1 MVVGCL
7 HVEFHVP
14 DSHSLKDRRSVV
26 KSLKERIRSRFGV
39 AVAEVSETEHW
50 QRAAL
55 GVAAVSGQ
63 RAEVERLLQEI
74 VRWLREDR
82 FVAVIHIEQE
92 LW

>member
-1 MVVGCL
+1 MVVGAL
-7 HVEFHVP
+7 HVEFHLP
-14 DSHSLKDRRSVV
+14 DSHSLKDRRAVV

-39 AVAEVSETEHW
+39 AAAEVSETEHW

-55 GVAAVSGQ
+55 GVAAVSGK
-63 RAEVERLLQEI
+63 RPEVERLLQEI

-82 FVAVIHIEQE
+82 FVAVIRVEQE